1 MSRPSSQ
8 DIEVAIEQLLL
19 LIETRQPD
27 DDFGGIAVA
36 LTRLISLA
44 VELRGVGF
52 VAFPTPPPNASF
64 KARYK
69 EMGSKFPQ
77 LGLYASGDFSTENIG
92 QPSTAGDGIDDL
104 VDICGDLNGFLWLAK
119 NGHREGA
126 IWHFRNLF
134 EIHWGRHASE
144 LLLYLIAS
152 GLA

>member
-1 MSRPSSQ
+1 VNKPSSQ
-8 DIEVAIEQLLL
+8 DIEVAVEQFLL
-19 LIETRQPD
+19 LIEIRQPD
-27 DDFGGIAVA
+27 DDLGRMVGA

-44 VELRGVGF
+44 VELRDVEF
-52 VAFPTPPPNASF
+52 ADFPTTPAREDF

-77 LGLYASGDFSTENIG
+77 LGLYAIGDLSEENIG
-92 QPSTAGDGIDDL
+92 EPSYAGDAIDDL
-104 VDICGDLNGFLWLAK
+104 VDICGDLNEFLWLAK

-126 IWHFRNLF
+126 VWHFRNLF

-152 GLA
+152 RLA